1 MRICVDSCVWE
12 SLSVRYSTASVWLS
26 SKAKYCSRQAS
37 LVIKRSSDILQSNGW
52 RCTTPYV
59 SHSGFIK
66 YWLHWKPLLR
76 AKGPQTKSPFF
87 FLSAFKGNVARQTFS
102 SLIFPCHPL
111 WTQPAPQYKEI
122 YEITS
127 CILAHT
133 LAPMVSWYCKSNKIL
148 HIFHV
153 VPAPLLNPTLHV
165 STRSH
170 LWIKFDKTSKGC
182 LWCLAFVTKC
192 K

>member
-1 MRICVDSCVWE
+1 MAGGAPHLMSHTLALSNIDCIE
-12 SLSVRYSTASVWLS
+12 SLCWEQRVHKQRVR
-26 SKAKYCSRQAS
+26 
-37 LVIKRSSDILQSNGW
+37 
-52 RCTTPYV
+52 
-59 SHSGFIK
+59 
-66 YWLHWKPLLR
+66 
-76 AKGPQTKSPFF
+76 FF

-127 CILAHT
+127 CIFAHT